1 MATKEAVFSLKVDTG
16 SSVNDIKS
24 FDQAVNSLNKDVN
37 TLQST
42 VKEGAGTDVFADK
55 LTELNAKVEAGGL
68 SMREMTKTMKEYQNI
83 AAQAGMESPVGQAA
97 IAAAG
102 QLKDGIGDIKSQV
115 NALSSDTVKLD
126 TAMGALQGGAAV
138 FQGIS
143 SAIALTGV
151 ENEQLM
157 QTMVKLQAVQGV
169 MNSINEVAVLLNEE
183 HVVGMQLRAFWE
195 KAYAAAVG
203 TSTGAMKAFKLT
215 LAATGIGAL
224 IIGLGLL
231 VANWDKVMS
240 SLSDTTQRQKDLNAT
255 MDAYKSAAVDATM
268 QTNKVKNAFD
278 LAREGVIS
286 KEEALATYNKELG
299 DTFGAATD
307 LNEAEKL
314 FADKTEAY
322 IQAASLRAQADALMK
337 IAAQERVE
345 ALLADQETEKIAN
358 SKAAKDP
365 YNIVNITSK
374 KVEAHSKEKKARA
387 DDLDDLVKDLTKQAE
402 EIENK
407 NKIVSSSE
415 KAVNDDTESRRSEA
429 AEKQKAR
436 LKEEMDRESERKLN
450 IINIRNELLAEIE
463 AAETAYND
471 SLLSARDKELQDVND
486 YYGGLISRAEA
497 DGKDTTTL
505 KLAQQK
511 LVNDINTKFNQEEV
525 DKLAETE
532 QKKIDLIR
540 AANEITM
547 NEFDK
552 ELSDF
557 ETAQEEKVK
566 KLNEAHQ
573 LGLISDEDYIAKSK
587 KLEEDYSAKII
598 EINDK
603 RTKATTESINKEKEE
618 RIKAIQDGL
627 AQAQEALDTASG
639 LNDALNEIQDNKLK
653 AMQAETD
660 AQLSEL
666 DIRKNAELSAANLT
680 AAQKEIINKKYALQ
694 AYELQKKQFDAEEK
708 IKKQQ
713 FARDKALKLASIAI
727 NTAEA
732 VMKSV
737 AASPTTGGLP
747 FSAFSVALGVA
758 QAAAVMSTK
767 YEGGAAPS
775 MPDFN
780 ASGGTGA
787 SASALGGAG
796 TTNAQTT
803 SLADFLPGGSNG
815 PPISQVV
822 VLESDI
828 TGTQQKVQ
836 TQQSL
841 STY

>member
-37 TLQST
+37 TLQTT

-55 LTELNAKVEAGGL
+55 LTELNAKVDAGGL
-68 SMREMTKTMKEYQNI
+68 TMREMTKAMKEYQNI
-83 AAQAGMESPVGQAA
+83 AAQAGMESPVGQQALA
-97 IAAAG
+97 SAS
-102 QLKDGIGDIKSQV
+102 QLKDTIGDLKAATT
-115 NALSSDTVKLD
+115 ALSSDFKGLD
-126 TAMGALQGGAAV
+126 TALAGISTGAAV
-138 FQGIS
+138 FQGFE

-151 ENEQLM
+151 ENENLVKSMQKLM
-157 QTMVKLQAVQGV
+157 AVQGV
-169 MNSINEVAVLLNEE
+169 VNAISEVANNLNSDAILGIQVRTAYEKVYQT
-183 HVVGMQLRAFWE
+183 VVGN
-195 KAYAAAVG
+195 
-203 TSTGAMKAFKLT
+203 STGALKGLKLA
-215 LAATGIGAL
+215 LAATGVGAL
-224 IIGLGLL
+224 VIGLGLL
-231 VANWDKVMS
+231 IANFDKVMS
-240 SLSDTTQRQKDLNAT
+240 SISSVSQRQKDLNAT

-268 QTNKVKNAFD
+268 QTNKVKNSFD
-278 LAREGVIS
+278 LARQGVIS

-299 DTFGAATD
+299 DTFGQAKN

-337 IAAQERVE
+337 MAAEERVKSM
-345 ALLADQETEKIAN
+345 LADQEAERIGNT
-358 SKAAKDP
+358 KAGKDP
-365 YNIVNITSK
+365 YSIVNIAKKNGDAMAKESK
-374 KVEAHSKEKKARA
+374 DRA
-387 DDLDDLVKDLTKQAE
+387 DNLDKLVNDLTKQAE
-402 EIENK
+402 EVENK
-407 NKIVSSSE
+407 NKIVSSGE
-415 KAVNDDTESRRSEA
+415 KAVNDDAEARRKETA
-429 AEKQKAR
+429 DKQKAR
-436 LKEEMDRESERKLN
+436 LQEEMQRERERQLN
-450 IINIRNELLAEIE
+450 IINIRNELIAEIE

-486 YYGGLISRAEA
+486 YYGGLIKRAEA
-497 DGKDTTTL
+497 NGDDTTIL
-505 KLAQQK
+505 KLAQLK
-511 LVNDINTKFNQEEV
+511 LQTDINDKYNKEDEA
-525 DKLAETE
+525 KLAETE

-547 NEFDK
+547 DEFDK

-557 ETAQEEKVK
+557 EIAQDDKLK

-573 LGLISDEDYIAKSK
+573 LGLISDEDYLAKSK

-639 LNDALNEIQDNKLK
+639 LNDALNDIQDNKLK

-666 DIRKNAELSAANLT
+666 DTRKNAELSAANLT
-680 AAQKEIINKKYALQ
+680 AAQKEAINKKYALQ

-732 VMKSV
+732 VIKSV

-780 ASGGTGA
+780 ASGGAGA
-787 SASALGGAG
+787 SATQIGGGAG
-796 TTNAQTT
+796 TNAQTT
-803 SLADFLPGGSNG
+803 SLASYLPGGSNG
-815 PPISQVV
+815 PPVSQVV